1 MLLLFSSRTLLNN
14 KQEQTVRQFSAQQ
27 LQSGANVRDP
37 PLSLC
42 LVFYALVLADGFA
55 VFHGHLGLVGAHF
68 FALPASVEQKVT

>member
-1 MLLLFSSRTLLNN
+1 MLLLFNSRTLLKD
-14 KQEQTVRQFSAQQ
+14 KQDQTVRQFNAQQ
-27 LQSGANVRDP
+27 RLSGVNLRDP

-68 FALPASVEQKVT
+68 FALPASVEHKVT

>member
-1 MLLLFSSRTLLNN
+1 MLLLFSSRTLLND
-14 KQEQTVRQFSAQQ
+14 KQRVRQSDRR
-27 LQSGANVRDP
+27 LLSGVNLWDP

-68 FALPASVEQKVT
+68 FALPASEEQKVT